1 MLEAQIIGTV
11 LEINMTKIGGNYTSI
26 QIHWPS
32 NSFYEAIL
40 NEITQWKGNN
50 YGTLSII
57 VKKNDQLSNVK

>member
-11 LEINMTKIGGNYTSI
+11 LLEINMTKIGDNYTSI
-26 QIHWPS
+26 QIYWPS

-50 YGTLSII
+50 CGTLS
-57 VKKNDQLSNVK
+57 L